1 MIPAETI
8 AEVKARVE
16 LVGFIEAQGIPLKRA
31 GKGYLGLCAFHA
43 DTRPSLSVD
52 AERQYWCCLGAC
64 SSGGKV
70 VGGDVIEFARRLW
83 GLSFREAL
91 ERLGGEV
98 SVQLPPPA
106 PRTSSR
112 ASLRLVREW
121 TRPPGSSGPSRP
133 PRAASP
139 SLLSQVVA
147 VYHQSFLAS
156 AEAKAYTASRG
167 LTSPDLLSALPMG
180 FCDGSLLER
189 APEGSETYEQLRALG
204 VIRTD
209 EEGRH
214 ARELLAGC
222 LVVPLRDLAGEVV
235 SLYGRSIEG
244 RCHLYLPGPRRGLV
258 NAPCAAT
265 TDELILTESVFDA
278 LSFLQAGIP
287 NAVPLYG
294 TNGFTPDHEALLSK
308 HRTRRVVLAL
318 DADEA
323 GRKAS
328 AALAGRLCT
337 RRIEVLDVDLARAD
351 HALDVD
357 LAGAQST
364 SGVGTA

>member
-52 AERQYWCCLGAC
+52 PAKQRWCCLGAC
-64 SSGGKV
+64 SASGSV

-98 SVQLPPPA
+98 RVDLPAPA

-112 ASLRLVREW
+112 VSLRLVRE
-121 TRPPGSSGPSRP
+121 GAKP
-133 PRAASP
+133 PRPVRPASL

-156 AEAKAYTASRG
+156 AEAREYAASRG

-189 APEGSETYEQLRALG
+189 APEGSETYEQLRSLG
-204 VIRTD
+204 VVWTD

-235 SLYGRSIEG
+235 SLYGRAVESSRQPVRSTEG
-244 RCHLYLPGPRRGLV
+244 RRHLYLPGPRRGLV
-258 NAPCAAT
+258 NAQCAST
-265 TDELILTESVFDA
+265 CEELILTESVFDA
-278 LSFLQAGIP
+278 LSFLAAGIP

-308 HRTRRVVLAL
+308 HRIRRVVLAL
-318 DADEA
+318 DGDEA

-328 AALAGRLCT
+328 AALAGRL
-337 RRIEVLDVDLARAD
+337 RSRGIEVLDVDLGRAG
-351 HALDVD
+351 HAS
-357 LAGAQST
+357 A
-364 SGVGTA
+364 VGMA

>member
-31 GKGYLGLCAFHA
+31 GKGYLGLCTFHD

-52 AERQYWCCLGAC
+52 PTKQRWCCLGAC

-83 GLSFREAL
+83 GVSFREAL

-98 SVQLPPPA
+98 RVDLPAPA
-106 PRTSSR
+106 PRASWR
-112 ASLRLVREW
+112 AALHLVRQG
-121 TRPPGSSGPSRP
+121 TKPLQPFRP
-133 PRAASP
+133 AAP
-139 SLLSQVVA
+139 SLLSQVAA
-147 VYHQSFLAS
+147 VYHQSFLGS
-156 AEAKAYTASRG
+156 AQAKEYAASRG
-167 LTSPDLLSALPMG
+167 LTSPELLSALPMG
-180 FCDGSLLER
+180 FSDGSLLER

-204 VIRTD
+204 VIWTD

-244 RCHLYLPGPRRGLV
+244 RRHLYLPGPRRGLV
-258 NAPCAAT
+258 NAQCAST
-265 TDELILTESVFDA
+265 CEELILTESVFDA

-294 TNGFTPDHEALLSK
+294 TNGFTPDHEALLSM
-308 HRTRRVVLAL
+308 HRIRRVVLAL
-318 DADEA
+318 DGDEA
-323 GRKAS
+323 GRRAGT
-328 AALAGRLCT
+328 ALAGRL
-337 RRIEVLDVDLARAD
+337 RSRGIEVLDVDLARAD
-351 HALDVD
+351 HALDVGI
-357 LAGAQST
+357 A
-364 SGVGTA
+364 